1 MSELEARGPEEH
13 EPVRITVQRDWM
25 TPTERL
31 LALWDHLGIG
41 AAHVATQMPG
51 DIAGLAAGFGS
62 RLAGIVLC
70 VPTRLDPVAF
80 GAMPE
85 RLLMIC
91 GDGGLTADVTSRAEA
106 RLPGAR
112 RIVLGGYDAPGWADV
127 VADRT
132 DEIVQAMSSFLGGLA
147 ADVPKSPARE
157 GSHAGISY
165 RIEGAGPALMLLPF
179 FLAPSQWAPAV
190 ERLARQFTVITLGGA
205 HLGGVATLEDR
216 ARAPTYQAM
225 FRTLIDLL
233 APRPGEAILDVGCGA
248 GSLDRLLAPRLGKA
262 NPVTAIDTNGFL
274 LREAEALAK
283 AEGLDGL
290 IRFTPGNAE
299 ALPFAD
305 ASFDCIFSVTVLE
318 ECDADRALAEM
329 MRVARPGGRIGVI
342 VRSIDLPQ
350 WWSVDV
356 PEALRQRAATPPQ
369 SVGARGVADASLYR
383 RARQAGLRDLTCFPA
398 LVTLDRPDGPIWR
411 YREDHLVAQLSPS
424 ETAAWQ
430 AVRSA
435 AANQGLLF
443 MAHPMHCVVGRK
455 P

>member
-1 MSELEARGPEEH
+1 
-13 EPVRITVQRDWM
+13 M

-62 RLAGIVLC
+62 RLAGVVLC
-70 VPTRLDPVAF
+70 VPTRLDPVSF
-80 GAMPE
+80 GAVPG

-91 GDGGLTADVTSRAEA
+91 GDGGMTADVTARAEA
-106 RLPGAR
+106 RLPGSR
-112 RIVLGGYDAPGWADV
+112 RIVLAGYDAPGWADV

-132 DEIVQAMSSFLGGLA
+132 DEIVPAMSGFLGKFT
-147 ADVPKSPARE
+147 ADAPTSQARE

-190 ERLARQFTVITLGGA
+190 ARLAQQFTVITLGGA

-216 ARAPTYQAM
+216 AQAPTYQAM
-225 FRTLIDLL
+225 FRTLIDLM
-233 APRPGEAILDVGCGA
+233 APKAGETILDVGCGA
-248 GSLDRLLAPRLGKA
+248 GSLDRLLAGWLGKA
-262 NPVTAIDTNGFL
+262 NPITAIDTNGFL
-274 LREAEALAK
+274 LREAEALAR
-283 AEGLDGL
+283 ADGLDGL

-299 ALPFAD
+299 TLPFGD

-329 MRVARPGGRIGVI
+329 MRVARPAGRVGVI

-350 WWSVDV
+350 WWSVDM
-356 PEALRQRAATPPQ
+356 PDALRERAVTPPQ
-369 SVGARGVADASLYR
+369 SVGAKGVADASLYR
-383 RARQAGLRDLTCFPA
+383 RVRQAGLRDLTCFPA
-398 LVTLDRPDGPIWR
+398 LVTLDRPEGPIWR
-411 YREDHLVAQLSPS
+411 YREDHLTAQLLPA
-424 ETAAWQ
+424 ELTAWQ
-430 AVRSA
+430 AARDVAGR
-435 AANQGLLF
+435 QGLLF
-443 MAHPMHCVVGRK
+443 MAHPMHCVVGHK
-455 P
+455 PGP

>member
-1 MSELEARGPEEH
+1 
-13 EPVRITVQRDWM
+13 M

-51 DIAGLAAGFGS
+51 DIAPLASAFGE

-80 GAMPE
+80 GALSE
-85 RLLMIC
+85 RLLMIS
-91 GDGGLTADVTSRAEA
+91 GEGGLTAEVTARAEA
-106 RLPGAR
+106 RLPGSR
-112 RIVLGGYDAPGWADV
+112 RVVLAGYDAPGWADV

-132 DEIVQAMSSFLGGLA
+132 DEIVRAMSGFLGELG
-147 ADVPKSPARE
+147 ADIPTSMSRQGV
-157 GSHAGISY
+157 HAGITY
-165 RIEGAGPALMLLPF
+165 RIDGSGPALMLLPF
-179 FLAPSQWAPAV
+179 FLAPSQWAPAI
-190 ERLARQFTVITLGGA
+190 ERLARQFTVIALGGA

-225 FRTLIDLL
+225 FRTLIDLM
-233 APRPGEAILDVGCGA
+233 APKPGEAILDVGCGA
-248 GSLDRLLAPRLGKA
+248 GSLDRLLARRLGAA
-262 NPVTAIDTNGFL
+262 NAITAIDTNPFL
-274 LREAEALAK
+274 LREAQVLAK
-283 AEGLDGL
+283 ADGVDGL
-290 IRFTPGNAE
+290 IRFAPGNAE

-329 MRVARPGGRIGVI
+329 MRVARPGGRVGVI

-356 PEALRQRAATPPQ
+356 PEALRQRAVMPPQ

-398 LVTLDRPDGPIWR
+398 LVTLDRPEGPIWR

-424 ETAAWQ
+424 ETATWQ
-430 AVRSA
+430 AAREVA
-435 AANQGLLF
+435 ARQGLLF
-443 MAHPMHCVVGRK
+443 MAHPMHCVVGHK
-455 P
+455 PGR

>member
-1 MSELEARGPEEH
+1 
-13 EPVRITVQRDWM
+13 M

-51 DIAGLAAGFGS
+51 DIASLATGFGE
-62 RLAGIVLC
+62 RLAGVVLC
-70 VPTRLDPVAF
+70 VPTRLDPLAF
-80 GAMPE
+80 GALPE

-91 GDGGLTADVTSRAEA
+91 GDGGLTADVTARAEA
-106 RLPGAR
+106 RLPGSR
-112 RIVLGGYDAPGWADV
+112 RMVLAGYDAPGWANV

-132 DEIVQAMSSFLGGLA
+132 DEIVQAMSGFLGKLQ
-147 ADVPKSPARE
+147 ADVPKSPAGE

-179 FLAPSQWAPAV
+179 FLAPSQWLPAV

-225 FRTLIDLL
+225 FRTLVDLL
-233 APRPGEAILDVGCGA
+233 EPKPGETILDVGCGA
-248 GSLDRLLAPRLGKA
+248 GSLDRLLAGRLGKA
-262 NPVTAIDTNGFL
+262 NPITAIDTNAFL
-274 LREAEALAK
+274 LHEAEALAR
-283 AEGLDGL
+283 ADGLDGL

-299 ALPFAD
+299 ALSFAD

-350 WWSVDV
+350 WWNVDV
-356 PEALRQRAATPPQ
+356 PEALRQRAVTPPQ
-369 SVGARGVADASLYR
+369 SVGAKGVADASLYR

-398 LVTLDRPDGPIWR
+398 LVTLDRPEGPIWR
-411 YREDHLVAQLSPS
+411 YREDHLTAQLSADELS
-424 ETAAWQ
+424 EWRTA
-430 AVRSA
+430 RDA
-435 AANQGLLF
+435 AADRQLLF

-455 P
+455 PGPWAGTA

>member
-1 MSELEARGPEEH
+1 
-13 EPVRITVQRDWM
+13 M

-51 DIAGLAAGFGS
+51 DIAPLASAFGE

-80 GAMPE
+80 GALPE

-91 GDGGLTADVTSRAEA
+91 GEGGLTAEVTARAEA
-106 RLPGAR
+106 RLPGSR
-112 RIVLGGYDAPGWADV
+112 RVVLAGYDAPGWADV

-132 DEIVQAMSSFLGGLA
+132 DEIVRAMSGFLGKFG
-147 ADVPKSPARE
+147 ADVPTSMSRE
-157 GSHAGISY
+157 GVHAGITY
-165 RIEGAGPALMLLPF
+165 RIDGSGPALMLLPF
-179 FLAPSQWAPAV
+179 FLAPSQWAPAI

-225 FRTLIDLL
+225 FKTLIDLM
-233 APRPGEAILDVGCGA
+233 APRPDEAILDVGCGA
-248 GSLDRLLAPRLGKA
+248 GSLDRLLARRLGAA
-262 NPVTAIDTNGFL
+262 NAITAIDTNPFL
-274 LREAEALAK
+274 LREAQVLAK
-283 AEGLDGL
+283 ADGVDGL
-290 IRFTPGNAE
+290 IRFAPGNAE
-299 ALPFAD
+299 ALPFGD

-329 MRVARPGGRIGVI
+329 LRVARPGGRIGVI

-350 WWSVDV
+350 WWNADV
-356 PEALRQRAATPPQ
+356 PVALRQRAITPPQ
-369 SVGARGVADASLYR
+369 SVGAKGVADASLYR
-383 RARQAGLRDLTCFPA
+383 RAQRAGLRNLTCFPA
-398 LVTLDRPDGPIWR
+398 LVTLDRPEGPIWR

-430 AVRSA
+430 AAREVA
-435 AANQGLLF
+435 ARQGLLF
-443 MAHPMHCVVGRK
+443 MAHPMHCVVGHK
-455 P
+455 PAG

>member
-1 MSELEARGPEEH
+1 
-13 EPVRITVQRDWM
+13 M

-51 DIAGLAAGFGS
+51 DIAPLASAFGE

-70 VPTRLDPVAF
+70 VPTRLDPVSF
-80 GAMPE
+80 GALPE

-91 GDGGLTADVTSRAEA
+91 GEGGLTAEVTARAAA
-106 RLPGAR
+106 RLPGSR
-112 RIVLGGYDAPGWADV
+112 RVVLAGYDAPGWADV

-132 DEIVQAMSSFLGGLA
+132 DEIVRAMSGFLGKFG
-147 ADVPKSPARE
+147 ADVATSMSRQ
-157 GSHAGISY
+157 GVHAGITY
-165 RIEGAGPALMLLPF
+165 RIDGSGPALMLLPF
-179 FLAPSQWAPAV
+179 FLAPSQWAPAI

-225 FRTLIDLL
+225 FRTLVDLM
-233 APRPGEAILDVGCGA
+233 APRQGEAILDVGCGA
-248 GSLDRLLAPRLGKA
+248 GSLDRLLARRLGAA
-262 NPVTAIDTNGFL
+262 NAITAIDTNPFL
-274 LREAEALAK
+274 LREAQALAK
-283 AEGLDGL
+283 ADGVDGL
-290 IRFTPGNAE
+290 IRFVPGNAE

-329 MRVARPGGRIGVI
+329 LRVVRPGGRVGVI

-350 WWSVDV
+350 WWSADV
-356 PEALRQRAATPPQ
+356 PEALRQRAETPPQ

-383 RARQAGLRDLTCFPA
+383 RAQRAGLRNLTCFPA
-398 LVTLDRPDGPIWR
+398 LVTLDRPEGPIWR

-430 AVRSA
+430 AAREVA
-435 AANQGLLF
+435 AGQGLLF
-443 MAHPMHCVVGRK
+443 MAHPMHCVVGHK
-455 P
+455 PAG